1 MDSGAGR
8 VPLVHPVPA
17 SEALPSGNDLASLE
31 TVPESIQI
39 ERDSVCPP
47 DAELLFRAVDGWS

>member
-1 MDSGAGR
+1 MPIG
-8 VPLVHPVPA
+8 V
-17 SEALPSGNDLASLE
+17 EALPTGNDLASLE